1 MCDLSW
7 FIFCFEFEWTS
18 PVSLCIIVSCEF
30 LCINYLVVTSR
41 CFIRFYRNKYWD
53 RFPPLATS
61 FVGFFIT
68 HIHIH
73 SNSFSS
79 LSPGICWYLWVLILR
94 QIFILRWW
102 LLYTLANP
110 FQRFCEKLAGNDEKC
125 SYNTREV
132 HIRLRQ
138 GWGTQGLEGR
148 CYPK

>member
-30 LCINYLVVTSR
+30 LCVNYLVVTSR

-102 LLYTLANP
+102 LTSRKWWKVQLQYKGGP
-110 FQRFCEKLAGNDEKC
+110 YQVKAGVGNSRPRGPVLSK
-125 SYNTREV
+125 
-132 HIRLRQ
+132 IRDDSN
-138 GWGTQGLEGR
+138 G
-148 CYPK
+148 